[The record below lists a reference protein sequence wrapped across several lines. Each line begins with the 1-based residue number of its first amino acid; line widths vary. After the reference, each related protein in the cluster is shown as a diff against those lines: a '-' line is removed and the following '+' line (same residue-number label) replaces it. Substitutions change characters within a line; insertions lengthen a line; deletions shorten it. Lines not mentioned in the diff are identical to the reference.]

1 MKFILI
7 LFLLNYSISQIVFP
21 FKVRENYDFRYTYP
35 INETKYN
42 MDKYLYHILNE
53 FEFFSEMEVG
63 TPKQKVEVTI
73 NFWDN
78 YLGILSQTTSR
89 NPYFYN
95 ISTTY
100 KEIKENDPDCTLQVI
115 KPFTI
120 NEILY
125 LKNKF
130 YDNLD
135 DFILSKDETQHEFVI
150 IFSKI
155 LPRINYQ
162 NNGIKYTCSN
172 SVSMGLLININ
183 YNRDHGIY
191 NPFLNEIQEKGF
203 IKNKTHFF
211 YFFEKYGEKLNYK
224 TIINSTNSPFYDG
237 LIVFGKLP
245 HELLPDIYDKN
256 NLSFTDPFF
265 INYEY
270 STTVEIEWGVKF
282 DEVLLEYN
290 DNKTEEFDIYR
301 GVFDL
306 NIEYISPPYQF
317 YDVIKKFYKPLF
329 DEDICFEEEEAR
341 NFNRDG
347 YVYRMIYCKYDEF
360 KKDYLETFP
369 KLLFKFTE
377 FNQTFEFTY
386 KDLFKPVYNNKYYLF
401 LLFMRRL
408 SGGKQVSDPP
418 TWYLGRMFLNKYQ
431 FVFDGDNKKV
441 GFYKMPI
448 PEEKDTTEKT
458 DEIITDDKTTDE
470 TDKTKTDEIPSD
482 SANKTDIIPDGKTD
496 GKTEPT
502 KNKPVDIVL
511 IIVFSVVS
519 AIIIVAVIV
528 VLCKC
533 LKNKEKRKKRANELI
548 DEEEYSNDTPHEEKA
563 IN

>member
-1 MKFILI
+1 
-7 LFLLNYSISQIVFP
+7 
-21 FKVRENYDFRYTYP
+21 
-35 INETKYN
+35 
-42 MDKYLYHILNE
+42 
-53 FEFFSEMEVG
+53 
-63 TPKQKVEVTI
+63 
-73 NFWDN
+73 
-78 YLGILSQTTSR
+78 
-89 NPYFYN
+89 
-95 ISTTY
+95 
-100 KEIKENDPDCTLQVI
+100 
-115 KPFTI
+115 
-120 NEILY
+120 
-125 LKNKF
+125 
-130 YDNLD
+130 
-135 DFILSKDETQHEFVI
+135 
-150 IFSKI
+150 
-155 LPRINYQ
+155 
-162 NNGIKYTCSN
+162 
-172 SVSMGLLININ
+172 
-183 YNRDHGIY
+183 
-191 NPFLNEIQEKGF
+191 LNEIQEKGF

-224 TIINSTNSPFYDG
+224 TTINNTNSPCYDG

-245 HELLPDIYDKN
+245 HELLPDVYDKN

-265 INYEY
+265 IKYEY
-270 STTVEIEWGVKF
+270 STTEEIEWGVKF
-282 DEVLLEYN
+282 DEVHLEYN
-290 DNKTEEFDIYR
+290 DKKTKEFDIYR

-329 DEDICFEEEEAR
+329 DEDICFEEEEPR

-347 YVYRMIYCKYDEF
+347 YIYRMIYCKYDEF
-360 KKDYLETFP
+360 KKNYLETFP

-386 KDLFKPVYNNKYYLF
+386 KDLFKPIYNNKYYLF

-418 TWYLGRMFLNKYQ
+418 TWYLGRMFLNKYPV
-431 FVFDGDNKKV
+431 VFDGDNKKV

-448 PEEKDTTEKT
+448 PKEKDTTEKT

-470 TDKTKTDEIPSD
+470 TDTTKTDEIPSD
-482 SANKTDIIPDGKTD
+482 SANQTDIITD
-496 GKTEPT
+496 DKSGGKTEPT
-502 KNKPVDIVL
+502 KNKPVDIIL
-511 IIVFSVVS
+511 IIVFSVAS

-548 DEEEYSNDTPHEEKA
+548 DEEEYSNDTPNEEKA